1 MFVDP
6 HFQGLLDPHMLS
18 SESDSESSS
27 SDEDGFKKKRKAKK
41 LKKRIPKTIQ
51 RRLERYLKSKIE
63 DVLATKTKSKEDHL
77 CIHMSSPYNN
87 NADMKHL
94 VGPGYPKK
102 PENILDSHI
111 HSLPLFFI
119 LF

>member
-1 MFVDP
+1 MGQITCFVDP

-77 CIHMSSPYNN
+77 CIHMFSPYTN
-87 NADMKHL
+87 NADMNHL

-102 PENILDSHI
+102 ARK
-111 HSLPLFFI
+111 HS
-119 LF
+119 